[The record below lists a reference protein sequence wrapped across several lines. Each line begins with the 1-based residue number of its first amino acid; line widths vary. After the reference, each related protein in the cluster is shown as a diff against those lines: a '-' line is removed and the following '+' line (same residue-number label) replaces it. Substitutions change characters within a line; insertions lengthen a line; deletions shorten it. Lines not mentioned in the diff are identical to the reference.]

1 MRFYPEKNLLV
12 SCSRDTTVKIWNM
25 NDLNAPIQIFKHD
38 NESYAFEFL
47 NANTMATGSWD
58 NTVKIWNITNG
69 ILIRTINIDSHVN
82 CIKKVSDGQIAV
94 GSNLNDIKL
103 YTYTNGKLG
112 RTLKGHTSAVNDL
125 ELLVDDK

>member
-1 MRFYPEKNLLV
+1 
-12 SCSRDTTVKIWNM
+12 M

-82 CIKKVSDGQIAV
+82 CIKKERYYLTGKYVSQNSTDISIKKLKQL
-94 GSNLNDIKL
+94 SNKL
-103 YTYTNGKLG
+103 F
-112 RTLKGHTSAVNDL
+112 
-125 ELLVDDK
+125 